1 MIGCIVVVRTMT
13 DTDVPEAAKAW
24 EHAFQAMRATYG
36 LPVRHVTPEDEL
48 RLQNRI
54 RHFLTTDPAGSWVA
68 DDSGAI
74 TGLSQSFVRE
84 GYWVLSLLATVPDLQ
99 RRGLGRELLQVAMSN
114 ADPRGPGSIQC
125 SRDPTAMALYAS
137 VGFSFHPAV
146 MGWGTVRPGTAYADP
161 RVRLGD
167 DRDLVTVDAVDRGVR
182 GSARSV
188 DVVAMLKEPG
198 SRLLLVDD
206 RGYAVA
212 KDDRIVTLGAGDED
226 AATALLKTAL
236 SEMGE
241 GVLVEVGWLT
251 AKQQW
256 AIRALVDCGVE
267 LHPVG
272 PMMVRGLPGPPAPYI
287 PSGGYG

>member
-1 MIGCIVVVRTMT
+1 MVVVRAMM
-13 DTDVPEAAKAW
+13 DSDVPGAAKAW

-36 LPVRHVTPEDEL
+36 LPVPHVTREDEL
-48 RLQNRI
+48 RLQHRI
-54 RHFLTTDPAGSWVA
+54 RHFLATDPTGSWVA

-99 RRGLGRELLQVAMSN
+99 RRGLGRELLQLAMRN
-114 ADPRGPGSIQC
+114 ADSRSPGSIQC
-125 SRDPTAMALYAS
+125 SRDAAAMALYAS
-137 VGFSFHPAV
+137 VGFSLHPAV
-146 MGWGTVRPGTAYADP
+146 MGWGTVRPGTVFADP
-161 RVRLGD
+161 RVRHGD
-167 DRDLVTVDAVDRGVR
+167 DRDLATVDAVDRDVR

-198 SRLLLVDD
+198 SRLLLIDD

-212 KDDRIVTLGAGDED
+212 KDDRIVTLGARDED

-241 GVLVEVGWLT
+241 GALVQVGWLT

-267 LHPVG
+267 LHPIG